1 MSSSQDAHRQ
11 IGLPTRPSLPA
22 LLSTVLL
29 LMACCVREGHGQRQG
44 LTIPLAQG
52 EAPRLRARSQQHLKT
67 WAVNE
72 RLRINGKYGE
82 IAQGSSSLGDGSS
95 SSSSNNL
102 FSRKIKPKKAKRQSS
117 SGTGTTRASGSGT
130 TAAPS
135 SGSSTTRAG
144 ASASTTSLG
153 GSSGSSSNST
163 NRPSGRANLTNYQSD
178 L

>member
-1 MSSSQDAHRQ
+1 MSSSQDAHKQ

-29 LMACCVREGHGQRQG
+29 LMSCCVREGHGQRPG
-44 LTIPLAQG
+44 LTIPLAHG
-52 EAPRLRARSQQHLKT
+52 EAPRLRARSQQHVKT

-95 SSSSNNL
+95 SSSNNL

-117 SGTGTTRASGSGT
+117 SGTSTPRASGSGT

-135 SGSSTTRAG
+135 SGSSTTRVG

-153 GSSGSSSNST
+153 GSSGNSSNST